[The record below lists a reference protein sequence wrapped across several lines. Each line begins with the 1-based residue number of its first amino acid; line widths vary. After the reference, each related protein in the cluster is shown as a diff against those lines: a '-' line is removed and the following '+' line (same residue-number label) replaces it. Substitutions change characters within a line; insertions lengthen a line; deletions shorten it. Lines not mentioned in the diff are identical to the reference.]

1 MNLSSSKPLS
11 AAIFSF
17 TLLGCAG
24 GKPTSEAPTASA
36 QPAAAKADGELRA
49 CMGSLEPAED
59 GLIDDFEDGN
69 AQVAS
74 LAGRDGYWWLARDNQ
89 GSQFTTPEGAFAV
102 SDGGADS
109 AKAIHVV
116 GKTVTGS
123 NDAWGVEF
131 GTNFLL
137 AKGGLY
143 DASKYA
149 GVSFR
154 AKASGGPTHVRVS
167 LGDVNTHADAGVCTT
182 CWNHFR
188 KDFTLTDEWQ
198 TFTLRFTDLAQR
210 DGWGDPRPK
219 TLTPNELVAVSF
231 AIDGGQAF
239 DVWVDDVKFLACS
252 N

>member
-102 SDGGADS
+102 SGGGADS
-109 AKAIHVV
+109 AEAIHVV
-116 GKTVTGS
+116 GKTVPGS

-131 GTNFLL
+131 GTDFLP
-137 AKGGLY
+137 AKGGRY
-143 DASKYA
+143 DA
-149 GVSFR
+149 
-154 AKASGGPTHVRVS
+154 AK
-167 LGDVNTHADAGVCTT
+167 
-182 CWNHFR
+182 
-188 KDFTLTDEWQ
+188 
-198 TFTLRFTDLAQR
+198 
-210 DGWGDPRPK
+210 
-219 TLTPNELVAVSF
+219 
-231 AIDGGQAF
+231 
-239 DVWVDDVKFLACS
+239 
-252 N
+252 